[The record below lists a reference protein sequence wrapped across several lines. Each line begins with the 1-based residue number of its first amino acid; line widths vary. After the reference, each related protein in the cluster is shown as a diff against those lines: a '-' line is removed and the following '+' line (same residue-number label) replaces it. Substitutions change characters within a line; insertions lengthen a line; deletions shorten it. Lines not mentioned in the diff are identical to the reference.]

1 MSFGRHACRHALKPP
16 TTSTLENP
24 WVSDDLLA
32 ATFFRFVN
40 GQRRHGSC
48 VPGPLEARRRL
59 ARRRNTALAGI
70 GGPPVEDIACLFGRN
85 GREHMKWTDHPWQR
99 PHSQALATNDT
110 SLPFYDHN
118 PDPIDSRI
126 PESRIP
132 TSVNVNR
139 NKPSTESRLRHFL
152 CGKRWGIEDARDFAR
167 RLGIDL
173 QRKPKYS
180 RQIFDSLLKR
190 STTDFTEA
198 VRFLDDPF
206 LNTRGSGNY
215 LAAVELFAR
224 TQAKRSP
231 RVAVLDAIA
240 RALELGLVPSTELCS
255 IVKAIPN
262 ILVGKNKPLGRSD
275 PGALRAHYRLLW
287 KAIGRCNILGYRDLD
302 KDVVDAWL
310 KELKSV
316 GKIRLASD
324 IIVAT
329 HGPGWD
335 HYWPSTFLLDWLET
349 VEEFDSPKP
358 NSFEFPRTIL
368 TQIDPDCA
376 VKCLIDVTER
386 LVSNRQTKSDNNKDL
401 LKWQYCL
408 QGLSANASTIGSSQ
422 TWSDLPHAYMHN
434 HQEALDAFPSSDG
447 LPVQHQVVMRLWIL
461 KSLSRSLGPVT
472 QRIKSTD
479 QPIYLLLNLYETVSQ
494 TTGSFLADFL
504 RDIHGLNMPYNGLL
518 LLAND
523 LKLRKLINNTT
534 HQTLINLETSKI
546 SLEDTW
552 NNRDICNTTR
562 RFLQGAFEQ
571 MFRQM
576 DLTDPQFMNECLR
589 FARLGDSESIS
600 SIIRL
605 LDSHTSFKLSLNK
618 ASIPIPHP
626 DEMVLVR
633 YHPAPRESW
642 CPDPYVAAE
651 FIHQLAV
658 AASCSQHLAPNRSF
672 HIVQW
677 LYRYLRRYGGPVY
690 PSLVRAMYHAGVV
703 RYRREG
709 HRMSETQQAYIMWII
724 RKFEADKVVKQMNKA
739 L

>member
-1 MSFGRHACRHALKPP
+1 MSF
-16 TTSTLENP
+16 ENP

-32 ATFFRFVN
+32 ATFFRFAN

-70 GGPPVEDIACLFGRN
+70 GGAPVEDIACLFGRN

-99 PHSQALATNDT
+99 PQSDSQNLSSYALATDDA

-126 PESRIP
+126 PESQIS
-132 TSVNVNR
+132 TSVNMNRSRNR
-139 NKPSTESRLRHFL
+139 NKASNESRLRHFL

-173 QRKPKYS
+173 QREPKYS
-180 RQIFDSLLKR
+180 RQIFDSLLMR
-190 STTDFTEA
+190 STTDLTEA

-215 LAAVELFAR
+215 LAAVELFTR

-231 RVAVLDAIA
+231 RVAVLDAIG
-240 RALELGLVPSTELCS
+240 RALELGLVPSAEICS
-255 IVKAIPN
+255 LVQAIPN

-275 PGALRAHYRLLW
+275 LGALRAHYRLLW

-302 KDVVDAWL
+302 KDIVDAWL
-310 KELKSV
+310 TELKSV

-329 HGPGWD
+329 HGAGWD
-335 HYWPSTFLLDWLET
+335 HHWPSTFLLDWLET
-349 VEEFDSPKP
+349 VEEFDSP
-358 NSFEFPRTIL
+358 NSFELPRTLL
-368 TQIDPDCA
+368 TQIDADCA
-376 VKCLIDVTER
+376 AQCLINVTER
-386 LVSNRQTKSDNNKDL
+386 LISNRQTKSDDNKIL

-408 QGLSANASTIGSSQ
+408 QGLSANASAIASSK

-434 HQEALDAFPSSDG
+434 HQEALDASPSSG
-447 LPVQHQVVMRLWIL
+447 SLPVQYHIVMRLWIL

-494 TTGSFLADFL
+494 KTGSFLADFL
-504 RDIHGLNMPYNGLL
+504 HGIHGLSMPYNGLL

-523 LKLRKLINNTT
+523 IKLRKLINNTT
-534 HQTLINLETSKI
+534 HQTLINLETSKM
-546 SLEDTW
+546 SLEDAW

-562 RFLQGAFEQ
+562 RFLHGAFEQ

-605 LDSHTSFKLSLNK
+605 LDSHIPFKLSLHK
-618 ASIPIPHP
+618 AYIPIPHP

-633 YHPAPRESW
+633 YHPAPRDSG

-658 AASCSQHLAPNRSF
+658 AASCSKHLAPNRSF
-672 HIVQW
+672 HIAQW

-724 RKFEADKVVKQMNKA
+724 RKFEADKVVKQMDKA